1 MPGRNEFQD
10 GDAGCRT
17 GTVTTDHPRGHVQ
30 WATCESHLDETAG
43 KEPASAPAVCT
54 LSLEETSS
62 ACSSIQGG
70 RALPA
75 LSCKQCRGGGY
86 SSTDASHRHR
96 ESCPVSVPPDTLAS
110 GEDTSPF
117 PYFV

>member
-1 MPGRNEFQD
+1 MPAAGPVQLLQTIQGAMCSGRRVNH
-10 GDAGCRT
+10 T
-17 GTVTTDHPRGHVQ
+17 LTK
-30 WATCESHLDETAG
+30 DETAG
-43 KEPASAPAVCT
+43 KEPASAPAVCA